1 MREFERHH
9 FQVSLYLC
17 SLSYFW
23 DAFLLATLEKGKK
36 EKERERTKEK
46 KKERKRE
53 TERNKERERKKEIKK
68 ERERKR
74 VSKDAYFLVS

>member
-1 MREFERHH
+1 MREFERQH

-36 EKERERTKEK
+36 EKERERKKEK
-46 KKERKRE
+46 KKERK
-53 TERNKERERKKEIKK
+53 KERERKKEIKK
-68 ERERKR
+68 ERERK
-74 VSKDAYFLVS
+74 K